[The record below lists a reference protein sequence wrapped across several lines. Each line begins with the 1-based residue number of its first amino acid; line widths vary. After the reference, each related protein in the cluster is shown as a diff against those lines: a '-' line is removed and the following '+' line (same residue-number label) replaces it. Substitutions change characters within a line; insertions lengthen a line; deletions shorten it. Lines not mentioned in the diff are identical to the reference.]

1 MVTMQAVF
9 AAFVPLLMKD
19 EVGLPSSRIVLLEVA
34 GSAVGVLSSYAWG
47 WWADRKGTS
56 PLRLVLLLLGAL
68 PVLWMLLPRQHE
80 WSFFCALAI
89 ACVAGATYT
98 GWWIT
103 DQRMLYV
110 NIVPEDRRTE
120 YLALYYAW
128 IGFVG
133 GCGPLLAGSLLDGF
147 SALRGN
153 WGFLRIDPYTPLLAG
168 SVAAIT
174 VSALVLQRLRV
185 RLAREP
191 LAT

>member
-1 MVTMQAVF
+1 
-9 AAFVPLLMKD
+9 
-19 EVGLPSSRIVLLEVA
+19 
-34 GSAVGVLSSYAWG
+34 
-47 WWADRKGTS
+47 
-56 PLRLVLLLLGAL
+56 
-68 PVLWMLLPRQHE
+68 
-80 WSFFCALAI
+80 
-89 ACVAGATYT
+89 
-98 GWWIT
+98 
-103 DQRMLYV
+103 MLYV